1 MILYIHGFGGSG
13 HGVKASL
20 FKRARFQCDVI
31 APTLSYVPEPAVST
45 LCEIIEL
52 CLKRDEP
59 IYLVGS
65 SLGGYYALYLS
76 QRYGLKAVLLNPS
89 VYPMTTL
96 SKWTGQARNY
106 YDESTF
112 TWNDAHVAMLKQ
124 FEVDRLTHPE
134 NILLLLESGDETLDY
149 TKALEKLP
157 DVKTVIEEGGSHSF
171 DSIASYLP
179 DIAAFFGVGY
189 A

>member
-20 FKRARFQCDVI
+20 FKRAGFACDVI

-52 CLKRDEP
+52 CRKKGETVH
-59 IYLVGS
+59 LVGS

-76 QRYGLKAVLLNPS
+76 QRYDLKAVLLNPS
-89 VYPMTTL
+89 VYPMVTL

-112 TWNDAHVAMLKQ
+112 TWNDAHVAMLRQ
-124 FEVDRLTHPE
+124 FEVTTLNAPE
-134 NILLLLESGDETLDY
+134 NIFLLLESGDETLDY

-157 DVKTVIEEGGSHSF
+157 GVKTTVEEGGSHSF
-171 DSIASYLP
+171 DSIESYLP
-179 DIAAFFGVGY
+179 DIAHFFGVGY